1 MYEAIL
7 KTATGDKD
15 FELKTRLTPYPVTSD
30 VKNRS
35 MKGNA
40 AKIVFFT
47 AVAYGMMLTQIV
59 GQIVH
64 ERVGG
69 LKHMQLI
76 CGMHRGAYWIANFL
90 VDFLKL

>member
-47 AVAYGMMLTQIV
+47 AVAYGMMLT
-59 GQIVH
+59 
-64 ERVGG
+64 
-69 LKHMQLI
+69 
-76 CGMHRGAYWIANFL
+76 
-90 VDFLKL
+90 